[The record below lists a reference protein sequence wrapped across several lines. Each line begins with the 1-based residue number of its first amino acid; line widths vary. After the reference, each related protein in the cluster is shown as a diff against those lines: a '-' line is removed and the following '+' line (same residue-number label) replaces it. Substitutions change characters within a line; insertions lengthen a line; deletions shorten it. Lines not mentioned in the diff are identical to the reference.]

1 MAKPRKKILAKSIEQ
16 YEDEEQVVLGPCS
29 VKQREVLMDDDT
41 DMLLV
46 GGGMGGGK
54 TYLALL
60 KALKYCQDPAARV
73 LIVRLTYPVI
83 KAIGGLV
90 DESQHIYAQFGAE
103 WRVQPLEWRFPNG
116 AIVKFVAMPVN
127 IEDVKGWQATNIIV
141 DEGADFKLT
150 DILALK
156 ERIRGARYKGKLS
169 MTITCNPDRN
179 SWLYPFVEF
188 CLDENG
194 VPRKD
199 TENITRYFIVR
210 SGKVLWGNSHDE
222 LYAEHGQGL
231 NRDPEKGRI
240 TFSPTSFRFIPMD
253 IYSNPVLLKNNP
265 QYLQNLLS
273 GTRTSQLRFLHGSW
287 TAVPEGTSVFN
298 RDWIKIVEFAPTNP
312 AAKVR
317 SWDLAHSVP
326 SETYPDPDWTA
337 GLRMSRT
344 RSGGYCIEDVQRDR
358 KLTDGVV
365 KMIIDTAH
373 NVDGTDCPVTIP
385 RDNGGGKAASMFFM
399 REFAEAGMNVKGV
412 AISGHSSKMQRF
424 LPFCTLAESGCVTM
438 VRGAW
443 NEDFLTELE
452 HFSGSRNEKNDQ
464 VDCCSDAFNA
474 LARQTSM
481 PTFNIPDM
489 SMPSPVPRLQ

>member
-1 MAKPRKKILAKSIEQ
+1 MAAKKKTPLGATH
-16 YEDEEQVVLGPCS
+16 EDEEEQVVLGPCS
-29 VKQREVLMDDDT
+29 LKQQLVLTDNET

-60 KALKYCQDPAARV
+60 KALKYCQDPYARV

-90 DESQHIYAQFGAE
+90 DESQHIYKQFGAE

-179 SWLYPFVEF
+179 SWLFPFVEF
-188 CLDENG
+188 CLDEDG
-194 VPRKD
+194 VPVKGTEDRK
-199 TENITRYFIVR
+199 RYFIVR
-210 SGKVLWGNSHDE
+210 AGKVLWGNSEDE
-222 LYAEHGQGL
+222 LFEEHGHGL
-231 NRDPEKGRI
+231 NRDPSKGRV
-240 TFSPTSFRFIPMD
+240 TFAPTSFRFIPMD
-253 IYSNPVLLKNNP
+253 IYSNPVLLRNNP

-273 GTRTSQLRFLHGSW
+273 GTRVSQLRFLHGSW
-287 TAVPEGTSVFN
+287 TAVPEGSSVFS
-298 RDWIKIVEFAPTNP
+298 RSWIKIVPAPPVNP
-312 AAKVR
+312 QSKVR
-317 SWDLAHSVP
+317 SWDLAHSVK
-326 SETYPDPDWTA
+326 SELYPDPDWTA
-337 GLRMSRT
+337 GVLMSRT
-344 RSGGYCIEDVQRDR
+344 RTGKYTIEHVKRFR

-365 KMIIDTAH
+365 TEIIDTATH
-373 NVDGTDCPVTIP
+373 EDGLEVLATIP
-385 RDNGGGKAASMFFM
+385 RDNGGGKAASVFFM
-399 REFAEAGMNVKGV
+399 KEFAEAGMNVRGV
-412 AISGHSSKMQRF
+412 KISGHSSKMARF
-424 LPFCTLAESGCVTM
+424 LPFCTLAEGGCVEM
-438 VRGAW
+438 VEGDW

-452 HFSGSRNEKNDQ
+452 YFSGSKTEKNDQ
-464 VDCCSDAFNA
+464 VDACADAFNT
-474 LARQTSM
+474 LARQTSI
-481 PTFNIPDM
+481 PTFTLP
-489 SMPSPVPRLQ
+489 SFSTASPVPRI

>member
-1 MAKPRKKILAKSIEQ
+1 MATKKKQIAQEVESAFQ
-16 YEDEEQVVLGPCS
+16 EEQVVLGPCS
-29 VKQREVLMDDDT
+29 EKQRLVLTDNDT
-41 DMLLV
+41 DMLLI

-60 KALKYCQDPAARV
+60 KALDYCQDPNARV

-90 DESQHIYAQFGAE
+90 DESQHLYKQFGAE
-103 WRVQPLEWRFPNG
+103 WRVQPLEWRFKNG
-116 AIVKFVAMPVN
+116 AIVKFVAMPTN

-156 ERIRGARYKGKLS
+156 ERIRGARYKGKLG

-194 VPRKD
+194 VPKAG
-199 TENITRYFIVR
+199 TEDAKRWFIVR
-210 SGKVLWGNSHDE
+210 NGKVLWGNSKDE
-222 LYAEHGQGL
+222 LFEEHGHGL

-240 TFSPTSFRFIPMD
+240 TFQPTSFRFIPMD

-287 TAVPEGTSVFN
+287 TAVPEGSSVFN
-298 RDWIKIVEFAPTNP
+298 RAWLNVVEFAPP
-312 AAKVR
+312 EVSGRVR
-317 SWDLAHSVP
+317 SWDLAHSVK

-337 GLRMSRT
+337 GVKMSRT
-344 RSGGYCIEDVQRDR
+344 KAGRYVIEHVKRDR

-365 KMIIDTAH
+365 KMLIDTGH
-373 NVDGTDCPVTIP
+373 SEDGLNVPITIP
-385 RDNGGGKAASMFFM
+385 KDNGGGKAATQFFIKAL
-399 REFAEAGMNVKGV
+399 AEEGLTVKGIP
-412 AISGHSSKMQRF
+412 ISGHNSKMQRF
-424 LPFCTLAESGCVTM
+424 LPFCSIAEAGLVDI
-438 VRGAW
+438 VRGDW
-443 NEDFLTELE
+443 NEDFFVELE
-452 HFSGSRNEKNDQ
+452 HFQGIRNEKNDQ
-464 VDCCSDAFNA
+464 VDACADAFNY
-474 LARQTSM
+474 LAKNG
-481 PTFNIPDM
+481 NIPDFVVPDL
-489 SMPSPVPRLQ
+489 SKASPIPTM